1 MSPPRPRK
9 RKYKGLEPNLYENG
23 GYYTYRRPDTGTK
36 HGMGRD
42 RAKAQDAARILNARL
57 VAGADLV
64 ADVMGE
70 SGITLRVA
78 IDAWLAEWVEADP
91 KLKDW
96 TKKAK
101 RGRGN
106 RVIKDA
112 GSTLLEN
119 VTTRWCAE
127 YLDENHRD
135 SAYVQYRAVLS
146 QICQFA
152 QTKGWMDSD
161 PIAPTRARNHYEK
174 QRRRL
179 TVAQFKAMHALA
191 PSWMQVAMELSLLCL
206 FGRAEVTAT
215 KYSDVYNGRLH
226 YVREKTRDRSKT
238 AHVAIALTPAL
249 DDVIRRSRLIEPVSP
264 FIIHRMPERM
274 HDRRTKEHWSQVS
287 GDYLSREF
295 AKLRGRV
302 ASISALPQRQQ
313 PTFHEI
319 RALGS
324 RLLELQGTSVTDIQ
338 VLMGHADESMTQHY
352 LDGHDTRW
360 QQAKG
365 NPHSMDTLLNVTD
378 KTSS

>member
-1 MSPPRPRK
+1 MPPRPRK
-9 RKYKGLEPNLYENG
+9 RKNKGLEPNLYENK

-57 VAGADLV
+57 MSGGDLV

-70 SGITLRVA
+70 TGIALSVA
-78 IDAWLAEWVEADP
+78 IKAWLKEWVEADP

-106 RVIKDA
+106 RLIKDA
-112 GSTLLEN
+112 GNMMLEHIN
-119 VTTRWCAE
+119 TRWCAE
-127 YLDENHRD
+127 YLTTNHPG

-146 QICQFA
+146 QIFQFA
-152 QTKGWMDSD
+152 QTKGWIDKD
-161 PIAPTRARNHYEK
+161 PVVPTRTTNHYAK

-179 TVAQFKAMHALA
+179 TVEQFKAMHVIA
-191 PSWMQVAMELSLLCL
+191 PDWMQIAMELSLLCL
-206 FGRAEVTAT
+206 FGRAEVTAAR
-215 KYSDVYNGRLH
+215 YEDIRNGRLH
-226 YVREKTRDRSKT
+226 YIRQKTKDRSKT
-238 AHVAIALTPAL
+238 AYVAIELTPAL
-249 DDVIRRSRLIEPVSP
+249 EDLIRRSRLIAPVSP
-264 FIIHRMPERM
+264 FIVHRMPARRN
-274 HDRRTKEHWSQVS
+274 DRRTKTHWSQVS

-295 AKLRGRV
+295 AKLREHIP
-302 ASISALPQRQQ
+302 SIKRLPESAQ

-319 RALGS
+319 RSLGS
-324 RLLELQGTSVTDIQ
+324 RLLELQGTSINDIQ

-365 NPHSMDTLLNVTD
+365 NPFTMESLLNGTGNV
-378 KTSS
+378 SS